1 MERIA
6 MTGQRFARLYAALAV
21 MASVSAPVLAQ
32 DYPNKPLRL
41 VVPAFVGTPIDII
54 SRQIATRLGAE
65 LGQPVVVD
73 NKAGGTGIVGAQD
86 VLRQPA
92 DGYTLMTLYMPMT
105 VSQSV
110 SRQVTFDLRR
120 DFLPVAQTVFSY
132 NVLVVPPS
140 VPAKTPAELVDM
152 LKARP
157 GQLNFAS
164 GGVTSPAH
172 LAGELFTLQTGTR
185 ALHVPYNAFPQAI
198 GDLLAGRIEF
208 MFAATPP
215 VVGHVAAGRL
225 RPLAVTGDK
234 RIPALKDV
242 PTMVEAGFAD
252 FVVRDWQGVLVKAG
266 TPRAVIDR
274 LNAAVRK
281 VVSQPE
287 AIESMAKLGADP
299 AAGSPEEFGKLIAEQ
314 VDSWARVVKAANITM
329 E

>member
-1 MERIA
+1 MIPLQSLLSHTLRTA
-6 MTGQRFARLYAALAV
+6 CAVGLALCATV
-21 MASVSAPVLAQ
+21 PAFAQ
-32 DYPNKPLRL
+32 DYPNKPVRL

-54 SRQIATRLGAE
+54 SRQVATRLTQE

-73 NKAGGTGIVGAQD
+73 NKPGGTGIVGASD

-110 SRQVTFDLRR
+110 NRQVTFDLRR
-120 DFLPVAQTVFSY
+120 DFVPIVQTVFSY

-140 VPAKTPAELVDM
+140 VPVNTPAELVAL
-152 LKARP
+152 LKSKP

-172 LAGELFTLQTGTR
+172 LAGELLTLQTGTR
-185 ALHVPYNAFPQAI
+185 ALHVPYNNFPQAI

-215 VVGHVAAGRL
+215 VVGHIAAGRL
-225 RPLAVTGDK
+225 RPLAVTGD
-234 RIPALKDV
+234 RRLPVLKDV
-242 PTMVEAGFAD
+242 PTMVESGFPD
-252 FVVRDWQGVLVKAG
+252 FVVRDWQGFMVRAG
-266 TPRAVIDR
+266 TPPAVVERI
-274 LNAAVRK
+274 NAAVRRI
-281 VVSQPE
+281 VANPE
-287 AIESMAKLGADP
+287 AIEGLAKLGAVP
-299 AAGSPEEFGKLIAEQ
+299 SAGTAAEFGKLVASE
-314 VDSWARVVKAANITM
+314 VESWARVVKAANISM

>member
-1 MERIA
+1 MADFSGMGPRA
-6 MTGQRFARLYAALAV
+6 MRAAFGLALAL
-21 MASVSAPVLAQ
+21 AAAAPVVAQ
-32 DYPNKPLRL
+32 DYPAKPVRL

-54 SRQIATRLGAE
+54 SRQVASRLGQE

-73 NKAGGTGIVGAQD
+73 NKPGGTGIVGASD

-110 SRQVTFDLRR
+110 NRQVTYDLRR
-120 DFLPVAQTVFSY
+120 DFVPIVQTVFSY

-140 VPAKTPAELVDM
+140 VPVNTAAELVAL
-152 LKARP
+152 LKAKP

-172 LAGELFTLQTGTR
+172 LAGELLTLQTGTR
-185 ALHVPYNAFPQAI
+185 ALHVPYNNFPQAI

-215 VVGHVAAGRL
+215 VVGHIAAGRL
-225 RPLAVTGDK
+225 RPLAVTGD
-234 RIPALKDV
+234 RRLPVFKDV
-242 PTMVEAGFAD
+242 PTMVEAGFPD
-252 FVVRDWQGVLVKAG
+252 FVVRDWQGLMARAG
-266 TPRAVIDR
+266 TPPAVVERI
-274 LNAAVRK
+274 NAAVRK
-281 VVSQPE
+281 VVANPE
-287 AIESMAKLGADP
+287 AIEAMGKLGATP
-299 AAGSPEEFGKLIAEQ
+299 AAGTPAEFGTLVASE
-314 VDSWARVVKAANITM
+314 VESWGKVVKAANISM

>member
-1 MERIA
+1 MKSCPINTRRLGRLAGAFALAIA
-6 MTGQRFARLYAALAV
+6 AALPA
-21 MASVSAPVLAQ
+21 AAQ
-32 DYPNKPLRL
+32 DYPNKPIRL

-54 SRQIATRLGAE
+54 SRLVAARLGTE

-110 SRQVTFDLRR
+110 NRQVTFDLRR

-140 VPAKTPAELVDM
+140 VPAKTPAELVEM
-152 LKARP
+152 LKSRP

-185 ALHVPYNAFPQAI
+185 ATHVPYNAFPQAI

-215 VVGHVAAGRL
+215 VVGHIAAGRL

-234 RIPALKDV
+234 RIAALKDV

-252 FVVRDWQGVLVKAG
+252 FVVRDWQGIMVKAG
-266 TPRAVIDR
+266 TPRAAIDR
-274 LNAAVRK
+274 INAASRK
-281 VVSQPE
+281 VVVQPE

-299 AAGSPEEFGKLIAEQ
+299 AAGSAEDFGKLVAEQ